1 MGRISVLLGSV
12 VLMLAVSGS
21 IASAA
26 KPGAGTC
33 SGGAPGFGTAEVIP
47 AGTYASFTV
56 TGYCVFGPGT
66 VTINGNLTIADG
78 AQLNDH
84 ASGQSD
90 SVHVTGNVQVG
101 NGGVLGLGD
110 YNPFGGHTSAV
121 VDGNVN
127 AHNPTTLYLGDMT
140 IHGNLVSNGGSGP
153 GRNFPTK
160 DNTIDG
166 NVMLQGW
173 TGMWI
178 GLIRTEVGGNV
189 NFSKNT
195 AMDTS
200 VVPGSDSSEVQTNV
214 IAGNLICHGNT
225 PTAQVNQFDGGEP
238 NEIGGNAVGEC
249 PPRIVDN
256 PTE

>member
-1 MGRISVLLGSV
+1 MGRVSVLLGSI

-33 SGGAPGFGTAEVIP
+33 SGGAPGFEKAEVIP
-47 AGTYASFTV
+47 AGTYNGFKV
-56 TGYCVFGPGT
+56 TGYCVFGPG
-66 VTINGNLTIADG
+66 VMTISGNLTIADG

-84 ASGQSD
+84 ASGKSD
-90 SVHVTGNVQVG
+90 SVHITGNVQVG

-166 NVMLQGW
+166 NLIIQGW
-173 TGMWI
+173 TGMTLVASSRI
-178 GLIRTEVGGNV
+178 AAPTKLI
-189 NFSKNT
+189 
-195 AMDTS
+195 
-200 VVPGSDSSEVQTNV
+200 PQ
-214 IAGNLICHGNT
+214 
-225 PTAQVNQFDGGEP
+225 
-238 NEIGGNAVGEC
+238 
-249 PPRIVDN
+249 
-256 PTE
+256 

>member
-1 MGRISVLLGSV
+1 MGRVSVLLGSI

-33 SGGAPGFGTAEVIP
+33 SGGAPGFEKAEVIP
-47 AGTYASFTV
+47 AGTYNGFKV
-56 TGYCVFGPGT
+56 TGYCVFGPG
-66 VTINGNLTIADG
+66 VMTISGNLTIADG

-84 ASGQSD
+84 ASGKSD
-90 SVHVTGNVQVG
+90 SVHITGNVQVG

-121 VDGNVN
+121 VDGN
-127 AHNPTTLYLGDMT
+127 L
-140 IHGNLVSNGGSGP
+140 I
-153 GRNFPTK
+153 
-160 DNTIDG
+160 I
-166 NVMLQGW
+166 QGW

-178 GLIRTEVGGNV
+178 GLVRNQVGGNV

-214 IAGNLICHGNT
+214 IAGNLICHGNA